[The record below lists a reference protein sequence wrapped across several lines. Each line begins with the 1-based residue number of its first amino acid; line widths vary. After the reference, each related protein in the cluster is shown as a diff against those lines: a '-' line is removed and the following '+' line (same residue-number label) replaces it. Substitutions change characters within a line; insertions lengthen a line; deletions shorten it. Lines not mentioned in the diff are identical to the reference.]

1 MLFISVSLMVVQ
13 GEAGEICTVVRGDLN
28 CNIDECASWCSSTY
42 NGNGT
47 CTAINCTCMYP
58 CPRWYFSQW
67 YLYYILFLLTNNDGN
82 IINLLRNISGI
93 SSKYIYKKLDFNI
106 VFVRRIKLIYVQ

>member
-1 MLFISVSLMVVQ
+1 MTKFFFGFVIVLCLVSLMVVQ

-58 CPRWYFSQW
+58 CPR
-67 YLYYILFLLTNNDGN
+67 
-82 IINLLRNISGI
+82 
-93 SSKYIYKKLDFNI
+93 
-106 VFVRRIKLIYVQ
+106 